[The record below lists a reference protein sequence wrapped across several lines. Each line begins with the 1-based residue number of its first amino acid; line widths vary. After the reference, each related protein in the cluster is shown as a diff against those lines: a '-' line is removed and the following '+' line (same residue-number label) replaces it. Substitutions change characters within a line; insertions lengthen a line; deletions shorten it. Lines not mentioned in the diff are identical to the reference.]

1 MSSESHLNSRI
12 IPPPPT
18 TTTTTVISSST
29 MQEAQTSTTIFRK
42 LNADLI
48 LQWLNHHRQ
57 LHSLTP
63 ATTTT
68 TATTLRSKYWPFVNI
83 KVPNYN
89 RKTDVKVRLKLTV
102 DIGQS
107 LHKTLHYNIHR
118 DFDKTSLG
126 KSTELKLNLINQ
138 FVSNVFLPSVQ
149 RIDNFANMISNN
161 SSPKENF
168 NSDRL
173 TNISKQVHDI
183 FADKYYHRHH
193 QKSRHPYPMEH
204 RPHSNMMMIM
214 AMEPRA
220 TFSSWNQTTNDDDY
234 DENTLLELTPTR
246 SKPNVAQI
254 NNLFT
259 QWEKIQRIKRH
270 IDTSS
275 NNLTNLSLNSALDS
289 RIISTA
295 FVHSPLYSL
304 SGSIRKNIEKMLEN
318 IYEHSENHLLSLKRQ
333 WLTLVDDKNYPRQTQ
348 IKFVLN
354 NEVKNNS
361 IINKLVP
368 TIQTRDILDPVEI
381 YVGSEDYIDN
391 KQSNMNDWFQ
401 QRADIE
407 IRYPFVNKTKRPTM
421 SPVRRIRRDYSD
433 ETANNNNEDDILP
446 QTDEDDDTKQEKNEE
461 KSVEKREKDDNDS
474 SEKHKKAKKLSYK
487 HERYDNNN
495 GKNHHYEENTKELD
509 EEKEDNNER
518 EQSDQQD
525 EQKSSKQEESV
536 EQQNLVSDQ
545 HKDSKRSMKNHR
557 LANSDYNDANPIIS
571 KNAIQQRLVGESNA
585 AEQTV
590 TSDDVN
596 DEYERKMSDAINS
609 EEENMKLN
617 YDTESEN
624 GKKQHIKV
632 NKKIENSGNKLR
644 EKILVEKEQEQDDES
659 IGQAKN
665 EQKRRQKEI
674 DQNERRQKLLN
685 KEIENMNSEEEKE
698 QEQEDEK

>member
-259 QWEKIQRIKRH
+259 QWEKIQRIKRN

-275 NNLTNLSLNSALDS
+275 NNLTNLSLNS
-289 RIISTA
+289 
-295 FVHSPLYSL
+295 
-304 SGSIRKNIEKMLEN
+304 
-318 IYEHSENHLLSLKRQ
+318 
-333 WLTLVDDKNYPRQTQ
+333 VDDKNYPRQTQ